1 MIFGQICIA
10 FLEREMNNTVDIR
23 YEMVYTDSIRNEN
36 KLRRFLMGAVV
47 GCAVF
52 FVVLVLVTAVYE
64 TFFMEK

>member
-1 MIFGQICIA
+1 LLLNDYIVIIG
-10 FLEREMNNTVDIR
+10 
-23 YEMVYTDSIRNEN
+23 SEN